1 MKLAIAAAAVLA
13 LAMTASPVTAA
24 QTIGE
29 RYALAEAGWYF
40 TQGGD
45 AYGVS
50 IQALI
55 DRSQGPGAPN
65 QRMSGVSVSVTRA
78 YFDPTTG
85 EPVEATIYSDPF
97 WAPVSSLTIKP
108 TSAAS
113 LKATVTLAEPV
124 AAAAGGGGGG
134 GGSGWGPFTVQVNAN
149 WTVTSAATRKF
160 SDIWDTEFG
169 TKTMDRRMSTTRD
182 ANVTGSLSGSGLE
195 LGDMGGVT
203 GGSLMTAKLF
213 QMLPSSTSRAA
224 VSSMLMLSQALN
236 RSTVWAVG
244 GFAEWYAHDSRD
256 SRIDFTLERDLMA
269 KGAKASLFASG
280 EIIQDFCDTTTNE
293 LIEIDVSSDATP
305 ATSGWVDRSMK
316 GMAGQ
321 ATLTLNGYISRVPDC
336 NDPRWDE
343 QTFEAFGPVQATMSG
358 TWTPTGGIDIYRVAV
373 RERGPAGNTSGMEL
387 NRGRQASAIGAV
399 TSDLVTGALTDV
411 GNAFVYDDRTRRSG

>member
-40 TQGGD
+40 TQGTD

-78 YFDPTTG
+78 YFDPATG

-97 WAPVSSLTIKP
+97 WAPASSLSIKP
-108 TSAAS
+108 TSSAS
-113 LKATVTLAEPV
+113 LKATVTLAQPV
-124 AAAAGGGGGG
+124 TAAAGGGGDGG
-134 GGSGWGPFTVQVNAN
+134 PTWGPFTVQVAAN
-149 WTVTSAATRKF
+149 WTVTGTATRKF

-169 TKTMDRRMSTTRD
+169 TKTMDRRMSTTRP
-182 ANVTGSLSGSGLE
+182 ANVTGSLSGPGLE

-213 QMLPSSTSRAA
+213 QILPSSTSRAA

-236 RSTVWAVG
+236 RSTTWAVG

-256 SRIDFTLERDLMA
+256 SRIDFTLEQDLTA
-269 KGAKASLFASG
+269 KGPEARLFASG
-280 EIIQDFCDTTTNE
+280 EIIQNFCDTTTNE
-293 LIEIDVSSDATP
+293 LIEIDASSDATP

-316 GMAGQ
+316 GMAGE

-358 TWTPTGGIDIYRVAV
+358 TWTPTGGITFYRVAV
-373 RERGPAGNTSGMEL
+373 RERGPAGNTNGIEL
-387 NRGRQASAIGAV
+387 NRGRQATATGAV
-399 TSDLVTGALTDV
+399 TSDLVTGSLTDV
-411 GNAFVYDDRTRRSG
+411 GNAFVYDDRTRASG